1 MPVAPPSSSFA
12 VRTADLRRRVEDGS
26 RPGEYE
32 VPAEHR
38 PEGAEREAIR
48 NRLRD
53 LKGALRAAEPV
64 EIGEAVTGFLSGF
77 TSLRGYS
84 VEDAQATAAEF
95 CKKLAAYPAW
105 AIRQACDGWDPRAAG
120 GDPRFP
126 PTPAQLQDT
135 VRAVLRPWQHEA
147 GDLEAILRAKA
158 PEPVALTAEQR
169 AELDQ
174 RLAEITGRAK
184 PRIPAG
190 EDPRAVA
197 GPAEHSLERLKAL
210 GMGGLQ
216 LSDAALAS
224 AGIRQ
229 PQDA

>member
-1 MPVAPPSSSFA
+1 MPVLAPSSSFA
-12 VRTADLRRRVEDGS
+12 VRTADLRNKVEYRG
-26 RPGEYE
+26 PGQYE
-32 VPAEHR
+32 MPAAYR
-38 PEGAEREAIR
+38 PEGEERTAIR
-48 NRLRD
+48 GRLVD
-53 LKGALRAAEPV
+53 LKGALRPAEPV
-64 EIGEAVTGFLSGF
+64 EIGEAVTAFLSGF

-126 PTPAQLQDT
+126 PTPAQLQDA
-135 VRAVLRPWQHEA
+135 VKAVLRPWQHEA

-158 PEPVALTAEQR
+158 PEPVALTAEQQT
-169 AELDQ
+169 ELAQ
-174 RLAEITGRAK
+174 RLAEIAGRAK

-197 GPAEHSLERLKAL
+197 GPAEHGLKRLKAQGL
-210 GMGGLQ
+210 GGLQ

-224 AGIRQ
+224 RKARH

>member
-1 MPVAPPSSSFA
+1 MAPPSSSFA
-12 VRTADLRRRVEDGS
+12 VRTADLRNKVEYRG
-26 RPGEYE
+26 PGQYE
-32 VPAEHR
+32 ISAAHR
-38 PEGAEREAIR
+38 PEGEERAAIR
-48 NRLRD
+48 GRLID
-53 LKGALRAAEPV
+53 LKGALRPAEPV
-64 EIGEAVTGFLSGF
+64 EIGEAVTAFLSGF

-105 AIRQACDGWDPRAAG
+105 AVRQACDGWDPRAAG

-126 PTPAQLQDT
+126 PTPAQLQEV

-158 PEPVALTAEQR
+158 PEPVALTAEQQ
-169 AELDQ
+169 AELAQ

-184 PRIPAG
+184 PTTPKG
-190 EDPRAVA
+190 DDPRAVA
-197 GPAEHSLERLKAL
+197 GPAEHGLERLKAI

-216 LSDAALAS
+216 LSDAAIA
-224 AGIRQ
+224 AARARQ